1 MGGADMLN
9 EERIRL
15 MTKMASYEEGEGK
28 EYMPIKQY
36 YRKDY
41 VGLGMIKTFIT
52 SSIAF
57 GILFLCW
64 VLYDM
69 DNITYILSNRDL
81 TELGMFV
88 LVIYIIFIAVYQVIA
103 LGVYNWRY
111 SRATASIKGYH
122 SVMKKVEKL
131 QEREERSLPLED

>member
-1 MGGADMLN
+1 MLN

-57 GILFLCW
+57 GILLLCW

-69 DNITYILSNRDL
+69 DNITNILSTKDL
-81 TELGMFV
+81 TEFGTFV

-103 LGVYNWRY
+103 LGVYNWR
-111 SRATASIKGYH
+111 
-122 SVMKKVEKL
+122 
-131 QEREERSLPLED
+131 

>member
-1 MGGADMLN
+1 MLN

-64 VLYDM
+64 VLYDLE
-69 DNITYILSNRDL
+69 NITEMLADKDWM
-81 TELGMFV
+81 EFAAFV
-88 LVIYIIFIAVYQVIA
+88 LAIYAIFAVVYQAVA
-103 LGVYNWRY
+103 VGVYNWRY
-111 SRATASIKGYH
+111 TKATASMKGYH
-122 SVMKKVEKL
+122 SIMKKVEKL
-131 QEREERSLPLED
+131 QEREEKSLPLED

>member
-1 MGGADMLN
+1 MLN

-28 EYMPIKQY
+28 EYMPIKEY

-57 GILFLCW
+57 GILLLCW

-69 DNITYILSNRDL
+69 DNITNILSTKDL
-81 TELGMFV
+81 TEFGTFV

-111 SRATASIKGYH
+111 SRAAASIKGYH

>member
-1 MGGADMLN
+1 MLN

-57 GILFLCW
+57 GILLLCW

-69 DNITYILSNRDL
+69 DNITNILSTKDL
-81 TELGMFV
+81 TEFGTFV

-111 SRATASIKGYH
+111 SRAAASIKGYH